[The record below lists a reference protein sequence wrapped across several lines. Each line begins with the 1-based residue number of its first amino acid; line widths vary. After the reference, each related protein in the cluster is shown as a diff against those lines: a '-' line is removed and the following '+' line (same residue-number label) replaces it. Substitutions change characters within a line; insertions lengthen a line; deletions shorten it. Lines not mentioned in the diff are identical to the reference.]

1 MKKWIALLTVVLA
14 LVLAL
19 AAVAED
25 APRITLR
32 AGKYIIGQ
40 EIEAGT
46 YALTCTG
53 TDGEQMN
60 DAYGTLGSA
69 FDKIDGSGGNDYS
82 NLFGALGGL
91 MENYVDL
98 TVEIIGN
105 YGDVLKSYSLKTG
118 EAMKIVLEEGTALQI
133 SDGSCTVVKAQ

>member
-1 MKKWIALLTVVLA
+1 MKKWIALLTAVLA

-19 AAVAED
+19 AAMAEE
-25 APRITLR
+25 PPEVTLR

-46 YALTCTG
+46 YTLTCTG

-60 DAYGTLGSA
+60 DAYGALGSA
-69 FDKIDGSGGNDYS
+69 FDKLDGSGGSEYS
-82 NLFGALGGL
+82 TLFGALGGL

-98 TVEIIGN
+98 TREIIGN

-118 EAMKIVLEEGTALQI
+118 ETMNIVLEEGTALQI
-133 SDGSCTVVKAQ
+133 SDGSCTLVKAQ

>member
-1 MKKWIALLTVVLA
+1 MKKWIALLTIV
-14 LVLAL
+14 LVLVL
-19 AAVAED
+19 SAVAEET
-25 APRITLR
+25 PEITLR

-40 EIEAGT
+40 EIKAGT
-46 YALTCTG
+46 YVITCTG

-60 DAYGTLGSA
+60 DAYGALGSA
-69 FDKIDGSGGNDYS
+69 FDKMDGSGSNDYS

-105 YGDVLKSYSLKTG
+105 YGDILKSYSLKTG
-118 EAMKIVLEEGTALQI
+118 ETLNIVLEEGTALQI
-133 SDGSCTVVKAQ
+133 SDGSCTLVKTQ